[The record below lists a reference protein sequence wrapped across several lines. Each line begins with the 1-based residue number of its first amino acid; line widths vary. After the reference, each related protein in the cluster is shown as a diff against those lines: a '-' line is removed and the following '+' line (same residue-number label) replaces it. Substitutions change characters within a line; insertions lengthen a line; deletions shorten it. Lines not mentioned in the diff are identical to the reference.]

1 MDKKELIKWAL
12 DKDVKSYIYKAF
24 KRYGIEGTEN
34 KIKEVYELVPKMK
47 EYMLNKYY
55 EIINKKDDYERR
67 IN

>member
-12 DKDVKSYIYKAF
+12 DKDVESCIYKAF

-34 KIKEVYELVPKMK
+34 KIKEVYKLVPKMK

-55 EIINKKDDYERR
+55 EIINGNNKIDDRS
-67 IN
+67 I